1 MSSQKEVFSNS
12 KLVNNI
18 SEKVFLDK
26 NKTASETQDKIRR
39 EGFDL
44 VVNTDGTLSQ
54 KGKNQENKFSY
65 DAASMSFVDA
75 KKKK

>member
-1 MSSQKEVFSNS
+1 MIDK
-12 KLVNNI
+12 KL
-18 SEKVFLDK
+18 FLDK

-44 VVNTDGTLSQ
+44 IVNADATISQ

-65 DAASMSFVDA
+65 DATSMSFVDA